1 MHYERDKIYS
11 YEDENFTISYDTTSG
26 DFDSD
31 IEMAQKGSKYVA
43 GKGSDRFNI
52 DTTSGD
58 LRIKK
63 A

>member
-1 MHYERDKIYS
+1 MLLPKKG
-11 YEDENFTISYDTTSG
+11 NFTISDDTTSG

-31 IEMAQKGSKYVA
+31 IEMIQIGSKYVA
-43 GKGSDRFNI
+43 GKGGDRFNV

>member
-1 MHYERDKIYS
+1 MILKKNTK
-11 YEDENFTISYDTTSG
+11 NFICLRTSG

-31 IEMAQKGSKYVA
+31 IEIAQKGSKYVA